1 MMGRLK
7 RFVAL
12 LPGVLTGAALG
23 FAALALQHENFERA
37 LFFLVAAACVFALT
51 ILEHTVRGP
60 RARQPKRGEQ

>member
-1 MMGRLK
+1 MVGRLK

-23 FAALALQHENFERA
+23 FAALALQHDNVKRA
-37 LFFLVAAACVFALT
+37 LFFLVAAASVFGLM
-51 ILEHTVRGP
+51 ILEAALRGP